1 MRHFDKWISVSLAA
15 ATIFG
20 LAACGGGG
28 EDSSSSDGGTHDAIV
43 AETDIWFVRNG
54 RSDYKI
60 LLPEEADDVLEFAAN
75 ELNYFLVE
83 TAAMTLDVVHDD
95 GTADA
100 AD

>member
-43 AETDIWFVRNG
+43 AEA
-54 RSDYKI
+54 
-60 LLPEEADDVLEFAAN
+60 ADDVLVFAAI
-75 ELNYFLVE
+75 
-83 TAAMTLDVVHDD
+83 
-95 GTADA
+95 
-100 AD
+100 